1 MLHQQLYSPLIF
13 SLSDPVFPHI
23 DITANRGQVWQLY
36 DLLLGRRKQYNGQD
50 YSFLSSCGSSNPQD
64 EVVVS
69 ISRITTTIS
78 TFPRL
83 VSRYGPDAI
92 RLLSRAV
99 PSSPSLL
106 TPWK

>member
-1 MLHQQLYSPLIF
+1 MLHQQLYSSLIY
-13 SLSDPVFPHI
+13 SLSDPVSAHI

-36 DLLLGRRKQYNGQD
+36 GLLLGRREQYNDQD

-64 EVVVS
+64 EVIVS
-69 ISRITTTIS
+69 LSRITTTIS

-83 VSRYGPDAI
+83 VSRYGPGAI
-92 RLLSRAV
+92 RHLSRSV
-99 PSSPSLL
+99 PSSPSML